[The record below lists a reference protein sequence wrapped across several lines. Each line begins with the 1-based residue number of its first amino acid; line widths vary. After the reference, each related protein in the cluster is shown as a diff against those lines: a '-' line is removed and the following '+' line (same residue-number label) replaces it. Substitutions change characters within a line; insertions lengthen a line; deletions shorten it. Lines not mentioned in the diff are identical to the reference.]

1 MNKTKLLEIKRIWD
15 LDHANKKRKVSSIS
29 STLSTDIATSMTS
42 TSPPSVAN
50 DNSSPSLVSVIQHIL
65 QPESLD
71 VEKVIAVTLH
81 ESSDNEFP
89 CWDDDDNMDSRV
101 DTMFAKPIQVCFF
114 LGAVRDMYKNEN
126 RMLRQICDQNHVPL
140 LRVRFGPVSEFT
152 SKILSVLS
160 YHANHL
166 RVKLG
171 CERTLARNQRS
182 MNDTTTE
189 SIMTVDP
196 TLLHFICHVPISTD
210 AVTTAL
216 SNRTRLMWCLV
227 RCTVTSLW
235 RSKLAGG
242 KNTASRHP
250 PPTNRLSLLFNDG
263 IVLTLDQNDLVVD
276 MASNHQAAP
285 SEYQVLAAIRKKLDK
300 LQEQFRDTKQ
310 GDRLSSST
318 LQHALFY
325 DTNQN
330 HWHCPSICIDLMIQI
345 DPSECDFS
353 FYKPM
358 DHQERSKLKA
368 STKSKALTQTIAIC
382 ISLRSDTD
390 PSINPDKI
398 EALGSMRSKI
408 YQAIMDTCEIS
419 KKKEPLLQISGHPL
433 INLDGCV
440 DEEGASIT
448 MIQHL
453 AYQGRLIN
461 LCHQIA
467 KHDLQHANEK
477 T

>member
-1 MNKTKLLEIKRIWD
+1 
-15 LDHANKKRKVSSIS
+15 
-29 STLSTDIATSMTS
+29 MTS
-42 TSPPSVAN
+42 PSPPAVAN
-50 DNSSPSLVSVIQHIL
+50 DNSSPSLMSVIQQIL

-89 CWDDDDNMDSRV
+89 CWDDDDNIDSRV
-101 DTMFAKPIQVCFF
+101 DTVSAKAIQVCFF

-126 RMLRQICDQNHVPL
+126 RILRQICDQNLVPL

-160 YHANHL
+160 YHASNHL

-171 CERTLARNQRS
+171 CERTIARNQRS
-182 MNDTTTE
+182 MNETTTE
-189 SIMTVDP
+189 SIATVDP
-196 TLLHFICHVPISTD
+196 TLLHFICHVPISAD

-216 SNRTRLMWCLV
+216 NHRTRLMWCLV

-242 KNTASRHP
+242 KSTASLHP

-263 IVLTLDQNDLVVD
+263 IVLTLDQNDLVID

-310 GDRLSSST
+310 GDRLHSST
-318 LQHALFY
+318 LHHALFY

-330 HWHCPSICIDLMIQI
+330 RWHCPSICIDLMIQK
-345 DPSECDFS
+345 DPSGCDFY

-368 STKSKALTQTIAIC
+368 STKSKPLTQTIAI
-382 ISLRSDTD
+382 
-390 PSINPDKI
+390 
-398 EALGSMRSKI
+398 
-408 YQAIMDTCEIS
+408 
-419 KKKEPLLQISGHPL
+419 
-433 INLDGCV
+433 
-440 DEEGASIT
+440 
-448 MIQHL
+448 
-453 AYQGRLIN
+453 
-461 LCHQIA
+461 
-467 KHDLQHANEK
+467 
-477 T
+477 